1 MVLKANL
8 FIFLLSLTT
17 KKQSNQ
23 DRQFEQPFVS
33 LLPGGSKFTRQT
45 GTTFATFRGVIAM
58 WSYLF
63 KRLLHM
69 IPILLGVSLLTFLLM
84 ALSPGNYFTAL
95 QQNPQISPETI
106 ENLRKQFHLDQP
118 WYVQYVFWL
127 KNVFSGNFGYSMAY
141 KIPATSLIV
150 SRLWNTFL
158 LSFTALVIAWLIAIP
173 LGVFAAVKRDS
184 WIDRGSSLVAFVGL
198 SISEILLAL
207 LALWFAAATGWF
219 PVGGAESAVH
229 DFMSPA
235 EKFWDSVHHL
245 ILPAFVLAAADMAGI
260 MRQMRSNLLDTLR
273 AEYVTAA
280 RARGLGEGWVV
291 YKHALRNAINPL
303 LTIFG
308 YSLAA
313 LLSGAFIV
321 ENIMAWPGLGRLTM
335 EAFFAKDSYLVV
347 DCVVMATGLLV
358 LGNFIADLL
367 LVWSDPRIRLK

>member
-1 MVLKANL
+1 MGAKKTAKMAGRGWKIKAA
-8 FIFLLSLTT
+8 FQSSMFHLLLLLQKFSPL
-17 KKQSNQ
+17 Q
-23 DRQFEQPFVS
+23 DF
-33 LLPGGSKFTRQT
+33 
-45 GTTFATFRGVIAM
+45 FATLNSFAM
-58 WSYLF
+58 WRFVL

-69 IPILLGVSLLTFLLM
+69 IPLLLGVSLLTFLLM

-106 ENLRKQFHLDQP
+106 ARLKAQFHLDKP
-118 WYVQYVFWL
+118 WYVQYFFWL
-127 KNVFSGNFGYSMAY
+127 KNVLSGNFGYSMAY
-141 KIPATSLIV
+141 KIPATSLILA
-150 SRLWNTFL
+150 RLWNTFV
-158 LSFTALVIAWLIAIP
+158 LSFTALVIAWVIAIP

-184 WIDRGSSLVAFVGL
+184 WIDRGSSLIAFMGL

-207 LALWFAAATGWF
+207 LALWFAAASGWF
-219 PVGGAESAVH
+219 PVGGATSPLHDLMSAPEKLW
-229 DFMSPA
+229 DFL
-235 EKFWDSVHHL
+235 HHL
-245 ILPAFVLAAADMAGI
+245 ILPALVLAASDMAGI

-308 YSLAA
+308 YSLAS

-347 DCVVMATGLLV
+347 DCVVMATALLV
-358 LGNFIADLL
+358 IGNFIADLL
-367 LVWSDPRIRLK
+367 LAWSDPRIRLE

>member
-1 MVLKANL
+1 LKLVGRRCRAAQINK
-8 FIFLLSLTT
+8 I
-17 KKQSNQ
+17 KI
-23 DRQFEQPFVS
+23 
-33 LLPGGSKFTRQT
+33 GGAAAPPYRNKISPARHF
-45 GTTFATFRGVIAM
+45 FATVDGVFAM
-58 WSYLF
+58 WSFLF

-69 IPILLGVSLLTFLLM
+69 IPLLLGVSLLTFLLM
-84 ALSPGNYFTAL
+84 ALAPGDYFTAL
-95 QQNPQISPETI
+95 SQNPQISPETI
-106 ENLRKQFHLDQP
+106 AHLKAQFHLDRP
-118 WYVQYVFWL
+118 WYVQYFYWFKSVL
-127 KNVFSGNFGYSMAY
+127 SGDFGYSMAY

-150 SRLWNTFL
+150 GRLWNTFL
-158 LSFTALVIAWLIAIP
+158 LSFFAMIIAWGIALP
-173 LGVFAAVKRDS
+173 LGIWAAVKKDS
-184 WIDRGSSLVAFVGL
+184 WIDRGCSLAAFLGL
-198 SISEILLAL
+198 SVPDVLLSL

-219 PVGGAESAVH
+219 PVGGAQSPLN
-229 DFMSPA
+229 DLMSPA
-235 EKFWDSVHHL
+235 QQFWDRAHHL
-245 ILPAFVLAAADMAGI
+245 ILPALVLAAADWAGI

-358 LGNFIADLL
+358 VGNFIADLL
-367 LVWSDPRIRLK
+367 LAWSDPRIRLK

>member
-1 MVLKANL
+1 
-8 FIFLLSLTT
+8 
-17 KKQSNQ
+17 
-23 DRQFEQPFVS
+23 
-33 LLPGGSKFTRQT
+33 
-45 GTTFATFRGVIAM
+45 M
-58 WSYLF
+58 WSFVF

-95 QQNPQISPETI
+95 SQNPQISPETVAR
-106 ENLRKQFHLDQP
+106 LKAQFHLDQS
-118 WYVQYVFWL
+118 WYVQYFYWF
-127 KNVFSGNFGYSMAY
+127 KNVLHGNFGYSMAY
-141 KIPATSLIV
+141 HIPATSLIIG
-150 SRLWNTFL
+150 RLWNTFL
-158 LSFTALVIAWLIAIP
+158 LSFSALVIAWGVAMP
-173 LGVFAAVKRDS
+173 LGVWAAVRKDS
-184 WIDRGSSLVAFVGL
+184 WVDRACSLVAFVGL
-198 SISEILLAL
+198 SVPDVLLSL

-219 PVGGAESAVH
+219 PVGGAQSPLH
-229 DFMSPA
+229 DLMAPMQQI
-235 EKFWDSVHHL
+235 WDRTHHL
-245 ILPAFVLAAADMAGI
+245 ILPALVLAAADMAGI

-280 RARGLGEGWVV
+280 RARGLGEGWVI

-347 DCVVMATGLLV
+347 DCVVMATALLV
-358 LGNFIADLL
+358 IGNFIADLL
-367 LVWSDPRIRLK
+367 LAWSDPRIRLK